1 MRLECFECGAEIQ
14 GQDLDSLGEQFLTH
28 ARADHDWPYPD
39 QAVRNYA
46 AATQR
51 LSGPTERLPTIGD
64 VAIHPVDEARMDD
77 WARFFDHDAFVGNPE
92 WAACYCLEPHVRV
105 PDEHVGDDTS
115 HWRDNRG
122 TMLARLRAGRSQ
134 GYLAYV
140 GGAPAGW
147 VNASWRA
154 DYTLY
159 PDMDGEPPGT
169 QVVGVSCFIIAPPYR
184 RHGLADALL
193 DRVLA
198 DAADRGAEWVEA
210 YPFNEQAEDDAG
222 SFRGPRSMYD
232 ERGFEPVRSADRHTV
247 VRRRP

>member
-1 MRLECFECGAEIQ
+1 MKLDCFECGTTIQAEDEE
-14 GQDLDSLGEQFLTH
+14 GLGDEFLAH

-39 QAVRNYA
+39 QAIRNYA

-51 LSGPTERLPTIGD
+51 LTGPSERVPSLGE
-64 VAIHPVDEARMDD
+64 VAIHPVDETRLDD

-92 WAACYCLEPHVRV
+92 WAGCYCLEPHVRA
-105 PDEHVGDDTS
+105 PGHDSDEDP
-115 HWRDNRG
+115 HWRDNR
-122 TMLARLRAGRSQ
+122 TAMLARLRTGRSH

-140 GGAPAGW
+140 DGTPAGW

-159 PDMDGEPPGT
+159 PDTEGDPAGT
-169 QVVGVSCFIIAPPYR
+169 EVVGVSCFIIAPPYR

-193 DRVLA
+193 DRVLE
-198 DAADRGAEWVEA
+198 DAAERGAAWVEA
-210 YPFNEQAEDDAG
+210 YPLNEQPEGDAG

-232 ERGFEPVRSADRHTV
+232 QRGFSPVRTTERHTV